1 MVFSTAHLLYGVFA
15 LGAMG
20 IFYLLPQGRQSK
32 PRVGAL
38 FGALALLAWIVVAG
52 LQWAGGDGVY
62 FLVFSTMALA
72 AGTRVVTHQ
81 RPVYSALYFVVVVLA
96 VAALLVLQQA
106 EFLAIALIIIYA
118 GAIMVT
124 YLFVIMLAQ
133 QSGTPVY
140 DGRAREPFLAVLM
153 GLILMAAIGGRAD
166 EMVMPAKAGDAKV
179 ARLVQSPNSSASPT
193 GNTAA
198 MGAVLA
204 TEYVVVLEMSALLLL
219 ISMVGAIA
227 LSRKRTPREGHA
239 VAAMPLGQIGRNA
252 EPF

>member
-1 MVFSTAHLLYGVFA
+1 MVFPTPHLLYVVFA
-15 LGAMG
+15 FGALG

-32 PRVGAL
+32 PRAGAI
-38 FGALALLAWIVVAG
+38 FGGLALLAWIIVAG
-52 LQWAGGDGVY
+52 LKFSAGDGVY
-62 FLVFSTMALA
+62 FLLFSTISLA

-81 RPVYSALYFVVVVLA
+81 KPVYSALYFVVVVLA

-106 EFLAIALIIIYA
+106 EFLAISLIIIYA

-124 YLFVIMLAQ
+124 YLCVIMLAQ
-133 QSGTPVY
+133 QSGTPVC
-140 DGRAREPFLAVLM
+140 DGRSREPFLAVLM
-153 GLILMAAIGGRAD
+153 GLVLMAAIGGRAD
-166 EMVMPAKAGDAKV
+166 EMVAPAKTGEAKV
-179 ARLVQSPNSSASPT
+179 ARLVQTTSTAPTPT

-204 TEYVVVLEMSALLLL
+204 TEYVVVLEMAGLLLL

-227 LSRKRTPREGHA
+227 LSRKRMPREGHA
-239 VAAMPLGQIGRNA
+239 VTPMPLGQVGRNV